1 MNHYK
6 RKQKESKTNEQ
17 ISLTPQSIITLYMI
31 YDEPKYPFE
40 IVRLLSEQSFEEDIK
55 VQSVYTLLKK
65 MTNLG
70 WVEVIVV
77 EDRQLYKLTEIG
89 RKQVNERIRLIN
101 RINNNMMGGA
111 RSG

>member
-6 RKQKESKTNEQ
+6 RKQKKPKTNEQ

-40 IVRLLSEQSFEEDIK
+40 IVRLLSEQSFGEDIK

-70 WVEVIVV
+70 WTEIVYE
-77 EDRQLYKLTEIG
+77 EDRQLYKLTDVG
-89 RKQVNERIRLIN
+89 KLQVNERIKLLN
-101 RINNNMMGGA
+101 NINNYVV
-111 RSG
+111 RSMKNI